1 MGLSICL
8 AILREHN
15 GQIEAAAPAD
25 GGPLFTVSL
34 PIARGTAMFLAEP
47 SDQSA
52 APPLG
57 EVPKEAA
64 AAYSILVVDDEE
76 SIREMIREG
85 LSARGFQV
93 QTAATVEEAVSL
105 MERLTFDAVLCD
117 LNFRSGGGAAG
128 SGLDVY
134 AALTGAAPDPKD
146 QPLFFVMSGELVAP
160 ALAEQLSQAG
170 ARMLQ
175 KPFRIS
181 DLIAILSEAL
191 AKRVRGR
198 SQLSHVR

>member
-1 MGLSICL
+1 
-8 AILREHN
+8 
-15 GQIEAAAPAD
+15 
-25 GGPLFTVSL
+25 
-34 PIARGTAMFLAEP
+34 
-47 SDQSA
+47 
-52 APPLG
+52 
-57 EVPKEAA
+57 
-64 AAYSILVVDDEE
+64 
-76 SIREMIREG
+76 
-85 LSARGFQV
+85 
-93 QTAATVEEAVSL
+93 

-117 LNFRSGGGAAG
+117 LNLRSGGGAAG

-134 AALTGAAPDPKD
+134 AAMTAAAPDSKD

-160 ALAEQLSQAG
+160 ALAEQLNQAG

>member
-15 GQIEAAAPAD
+15 GEIEAEPLPE
-25 GGPLFTVSL
+25 GGSLFTISL

-52 APPLG
+52 APSVG
-57 EVPKEAA
+57 EVSKEAA
-64 AAYSILVVDDEE
+64 AAHSVLVVDDEE

-117 LNFRSGGGAAG
+117 LNLRPGGGAAG
-128 SGLDVY
+128 SGLDVLRSDDGRCPRFQGSASLLCY
-134 AALTGAAPDPKD
+134 ERRIGG
-146 QPLFFVMSGELVAP
+146 SGL
-160 ALAEQLSQAG
+160 G
-170 ARMLQ
+170 R
-175 KPFRIS
+175 
-181 DLIAILSEAL
+181 AIESS
-191 AKRVRGR
+191 RR
-198 SQLSHVR
+198 